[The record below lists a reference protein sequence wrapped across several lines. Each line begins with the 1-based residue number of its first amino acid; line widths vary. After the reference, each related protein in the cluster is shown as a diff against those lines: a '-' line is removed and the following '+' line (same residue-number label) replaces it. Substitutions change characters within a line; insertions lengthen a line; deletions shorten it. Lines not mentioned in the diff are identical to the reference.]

1 MLKAKLR
8 EIRLDISLLLE
19 ARRGYEPVCFHNEP
33 LERLRCRRE
42 KVDHEHQPEGA
53 GPHAITARAPQYKV
67 LALGAL

>member
-8 EIRLDISLLLE
+8 EVRLDISLILE
-19 ARRGYEPVCFHNEP
+19 ARRGYEPVGLNSEP
-33 LERLRCRRE
+33 LERLRGRRE

-53 GPHAITARAPQYKV
+53 GPHAFTARAPQYKV